1 MEAATVLLYP
11 LSLYCKRRAVMPE
24 RASCADADASSAFS
38 MIVLGKLLEL
48 FMSVTPRA
56 RAFSIHDFYAWPA
69 DLFSMTRQHD
79 AAWEL
84 RRRFPSCSVRIMTSR
99 DGITD
104 R

>member
-1 MEAATVLLYP
+1 
-11 LSLYCKRRAVMPE
+11 MPE

-69 DLFSMTRQHD
+69 ELF
-79 AAWEL
+79 
-84 RRRFPSCSVRIMTSR
+84 P
-99 DGITD
+99 
-104 R
+104 